1 MLIIGAKGFAKEVL
15 EILHQN
21 GQTENLCFYDD
32 VNDDLPEKLF
42 GQFPVLRTI
51 EEAKTYFNQTS
62 NKFILGIGNPKHRAM
77 LSDKFEKLGGELYT
91 IVSKNAEVGSFDNS
105 IEKGVIVTSGVI
117 ITNSITI
124 KKGALINLNCT
135 IGHDTTIG
143 EYVEICPNVN
153 ISGHCTID
161 DGVFIGTS
169 ATILPQVHIG
179 KNSVVAAGAVVTKD
193 VPANV
198 MVAGIPAVVKKELM

>member
-77 LSDKFEKLGGELYT
+77 LSDKFEKLGGELST

-153 ISGHCTID
+153 ISGHCVID

-169 ATILPQVHIG
+169 ATILPKVHIG
-179 KNSVVAAGAVVTKD
+179 KNSVVAAGAVVNKD

-198 MVAGIPAVVKKELM
+198 MVAGIPAVVKKEFI

>member
-32 VNDDLPEKLF
+32 VNDDLPGKLF
-42 GQFPVLRTI
+42 GQFPILRTI
-51 EEAKTYFNQTS
+51 GEAKTYFSQTS
-62 NKFILGIGNPKHRAM
+62 NQFVLGIGNPFLRKK
-77 LSDKFEKLGGELYT
+77 LCDKFESIGGELST
-91 IVSKNAEVGSFDNS
+91 VISKNAEIGSFDNNVGN
-105 IEKGVIVTSGVI
+105 GVIVTSGVI

-135 IGHDTTIG
+135 IGHDTIIG

-169 ATILPQVHIG
+169 ATILPKVHIG

-193 VPANV
+193 VPSNV
-198 MVAGIPAVVKKELM
+198 MVAGIPAVVKKEFS

>member
-42 GQFPVLRTI
+42 GQFPILRTI
-51 EEAKTYFNQTS
+51 EEAKTYFNQIS
-62 NKFILGIGNPKHRAM
+62 NQFVLGIGNPKHRAM
-77 LSDKFEKLGGELYT
+77 LANKFEKFGGELYT
-91 IVSKNAEVGSFDNS
+91 IVSKNAEVGSFDNNV
-105 IEKGVIVTSGVI
+105 ENGVIVTSGVI

-153 ISGHCTID
+153 VSGHCVID

-169 ATILPQVHIG
+169 ATILPKVHIG
-179 KNSVVAAGAVVTKD
+179 KNSIVAAGAVVTKD

-198 MVAGIPAVVKKELM
+198 MVAGIPAVVKKELI

>member
-1 MLIIGAKGFAKEVL
+1 MIIIGAKGFAKEVL

-32 VNDDLPEKLF
+32 VTVDLPEKLF
-42 GQFPVLRTI
+42 GQFPILRTM
-51 EEAKTYFNQTS
+51 EQAKAYFNQTS
-62 NKFILGIGNPKHRAM
+62 NKFVLGIGNPRHRSM
-77 LSDKFEKLGGELYT
+77 LADKFENIGGELFT
-91 IVSKNAEVGSFDNS
+91 IVSKNSEIGSFDNEIS
-105 IEKGVIVTSGVI
+105 EGVIITSGVI
-117 ITNSITI
+117 ITNSIKV

-153 ISGHCTID
+153 ISGHCKID

-169 ATILPQVHIG
+169 ATLLPKVHIG

-198 MVAGIPAVVKKELM
+198 MVAGIPAVIKKELI

>member
-42 GQFPVLRTI
+42 GQFPILRTI

-62 NKFILGIGNPKHRAM
+62 NHFVLGIGNPKHRSM

-91 IVSKNAEVGSFDNS
+91 IVSKNAEVGSFDNNVGN
-105 IEKGVIVTSGVI
+105 GVIVTSGVI

-135 IGHDTTIG
+135 IGHDTIIG

-169 ATILPQVHIG
+169 TTILPKVHIG

-198 MVAGIPAVVKKELM
+198 MVAGIPAVVKKELI